1 MVRSVYQCQQPL
13 FAVECKSFATTCL
26 WSIGANS
33 FQCLGYH
40 TLRSKHGSQFAF
52 TAAPFCLSSSWYDR
66 LNLSEKP
73 FVEIR
78 RRWRNANCHLNIAT
92 PSEIFSML
100 LTPFFFWTKITRP
113 PPVYIRDEH
122 GDISIYSLLF
132 SPSRR
137 QLIATMKLVW
147 LVLLA
152 LICDVVLPQASTTTL
167 TYLIKTTTTT
177 TSTHQVNAL
186 CASYVSVTGPC
197 RRRKNIW
204 LNDPQLI
211 FAYDQ
216 ELRRIFNPT
225 QVHR

>member
-1 MVRSVYQCQQPL
+1 MPTAVICGRMQERCDYMFMVYWRRFFSMFRLPHDKTKTWLAICIHSAFL
-13 FAVECKSFATTCL
+13 
-26 WSIGANS
+26 SI
-33 FQCLGYH
+33 
-40 TLRSKHGSQFAF
+40 
-52 TAAPFCLSSSWYDR
+52 SSSWWWYDR

-73 FVEIR
+73 FLEIR

-92 PSEIFSML
+92 PSEIVFFSAQRFL
-100 LTPFFFWTKITRP
+100 HLHE
-113 PPVYIRDEH
+113 YIRDEH

-132 SPSRR
+132 SPSRK
-137 QLIATMKLVW
+137 QQFATMKLVW

-152 LICDVVLPQASTTTL
+152 LICDVVLSQASTTTL
-167 TYLIKTTTTT
+167 TYLVKTTTTT

-225 QVHR
+225 QVHS